1 MNGLLKLPRSL
12 APRRILQTL
21 LCAATLLVATSAGA
35 TNYTL
40 WIHGRNPSKSTTPGN
55 YADFSYWGP
64 AATGAGVNKKA
75 VNWDGYSS
83 VAAQNSYIRNALD
96 CFCTGTNFCTIA
108 VHSAGD
114 LQIGYALA
122 QYGNSAR
129 SKKNATPDATGV
141 CGNSDGKTQVG
152 WNIREVYVASGAG
165 GGSELADFGSW
176 AISEPLTKDLVTTT
190 SRAMY
195 DHNQTRGLKFRHFA
209 GASGTVYSAILPG
222 QDDEAVSYH
231 SSGGVSG
238 TAGASFGNPSD
249 WFSNDLTLG
258 TAACEG
264 GATKWTYH
272 QVDLRDDKEQYN
284 HYANGNWL
292 GIIGPTRTAVAAASF

>member
-1 MNGLLKLPRSL
+1 MNGFLKSP
-12 APRRILQTL
+12 PRRLLQTL
-21 LCAATLLVATSAGA
+21 LCTATLLVAGTAGA

-40 WIHGRNPSKSTTPGN
+40 WIHGRNPSKSTAPGN
-55 YADFSYWGP
+55 YNDFSYWGP
-64 AATGAGVNKKA
+64 ATTAAGVNKKA

-83 VAAQNSYIRNALD
+83 VSSQNGWIRNALD
-96 CFCTGTNFCTIA
+96 CFCTGTNWCTIA

-114 LQIGYALA
+114 LQLGYALA
-122 QYGNSAR
+122 QYGNTAR
-129 SKKNATPDATGV
+129 TKTNAVANTSGV
-141 CGNSDGKTQVG
+141 CGALTGTGSGTQNG
-152 WNIREVYVASGAG
+152 WNIREVYAASGAS
-165 GGSELADFGSW
+165 GGSELADLGSW

-195 DHNQTRGLKFRHFA
+195 DHNQTRGLKVRRYA
-209 GASGTVYSAILPG
+209 GAAGTVYSALLPG

-249 WFSNDLTLG
+249 WFSNDLNTG

-264 GATKWTYH
+264 GATKWTNNTL
-272 QVDLRDDKEQYN
+272 DFRDDKEQYN
-284 HYANGNWL
+284 HYANGNWQ
-292 GIIGPTRTAVAAASF
+292 GIISPTRAAVATYSY